1 MMKANEE
8 KKSVHIVQPKKG
20 KHEDK
25 AGKRKIIYVL
35 IISTNAMSPGLFVFV
50 LERI

>member
-1 MMKANEE
+1 MKANEE

-25 AGKRKIIYVL
+25 AGERKIIY
-35 IISTNAMSPGLFVFV
+35 MF
-50 LERI
+50 